1 MKTISVGELCQNPAE
16 VVADVESGEVYE
28 LTKHNQ
34 RVAFIVPA
42 PSSGHIVAPRV
53 ATSGACTRD
62 IGRHE
67 LRSAAT
73 IDELLESEKGDW

>member
-1 MKTISVGELCQNPAE
+1 VKTISVGELRQNPAE
-16 VVADVESGEVYE
+16 MVADVESGEVYE

-34 RVAFIVPA
+34 RVGFIVPA
-42 PSSGHIVAPRV
+42 TSSTHLMTPR
-53 ATSGACTRD
+53 ATSGAHTRD
-62 IGRHE
+62 IARHE